1 MSGLWCTSERSAME
15 SSVVAIAFVTQKAV
29 GSSEEATKTLGRGV
43 AHETGSDVIVE
54 RKFEVKVQLGS
65 LGSAA
70 HPSAAASTN

>member
-1 MSGLWCTSERSAME
+1 MGHIQEKCNGEFCRRYRLRNPEGGW
-15 SSVVAIAFVTQKAV
+15 FFG
-29 GSSEEATKTLGRGV
+29 GSNKTLGRGV